1 MKNSE
6 HIPALDGLRGIA
18 ILLVIPHNANIYTDH
33 PGIFWPLALAA
44 NAGWIGVQ
52 LFFVLS
58 GFLIT
63 RGLLDTVSSP
73 HYLRNFYVRRTL
85 RIFPLYYLTLLVGLL
100 LLPMLLQSPPRTE
113 LQLRG
118 AAALALFLN
127 NWVQPFGM
135 VVPGF
140 SHFWSLAVEEQYYL
154 VWPFV
159 VWFCGERRL
168 LHICL
173 SLVAIALLSRLLFL
187 AAGAPELT
195 TYLYTVC
202 RMDALAIGAITAL
215 LSRNTV
221 LMGRL
226 RNHVRGLWAS
236 AAILLATGA
245 LLSRNYAKY
254 NVVTVSVGYPLLAVS
269 FALLVLIAVRDRS
282 ADNAITRALMHPVLC
297 AAGRYSY
304 GMYVLHLPIALGLGA
319 LFQPWVNRL
328 GTLAAPCYVL
338 TVVGLTFAAGWASYT
353 LLERRF
359 LSLKD
364 RLAPV
369 SRAGLT

>member
-1 MKNSE
+1 MRNSE

-18 ILLVIPHNANIYTDH
+18 ILLVFPHNANIYTAH
-33 PGIFWPLALAA
+33 PGFFWPLALEA

-63 RGLLDTVSSP
+63 GGLLDTVSNP

-85 RIFPLYYLTLLVGLL
+85 RIFPLYYLTLLVGLVL
-100 LLPMLLQSPPRTE
+100 IPMLLQSPPRTD

-159 VWFCGERRL
+159 VRLCSARRL

-173 SLVAIALLSRLLFL
+173 ALVAIALLSRLLLL

-195 TYLYTVC
+195 TYVYTVC

-215 LSRNTV
+215 LARNTV
-221 LMGRL
+221 LMGAL
-226 RNHVRGLWAS
+226 RHQVRALWAG
-236 AAILLATGA
+236 AAILLAAGA

-269 FALLVLIAVRDRS
+269 FALLVLIAVLGRDRS
-282 ADNAITRALMHPVLC
+282 ADNALTRALAHPVLC

-304 GMYVLHLPIALGLGA
+304 GMYVLHLPIALGLA
-319 LFQPWVNRL
+319 APFQPWVNRL
-328 GTLAAPCYVL
+328 GSLAAPCYAL
-338 TVVGLTFAAGWASYT
+338 IVVGLTFVAGWASYT
-353 LLERRF
+353 MLERRF
-359 LSLKD
+359 LLLKD
-364 RLAPV
+364 RLAPL
-369 SRAGLT
+369 SPA

>member
-6 HIPALDGLRGIA
+6 HVPALDGLRGIA

-63 RGLLDTVSSP
+63 GGLLDTVSSP

-85 RIFPLYYLTLLVGLL
+85 RIFPLYYLALLVGLL
-100 LLPMLLQSPPRTE
+100 LLPMLLHSPPRTE

-135 VVPGF
+135 VVPGY

-159 VWFCGERRL
+159 VLFCGARRL
-168 LHICL
+168 MHICV
-173 SLVAIALLSRLLFL
+173 SLVAIALLSRVLLL
-187 AAGAPELT
+187 VAGAPELT
-195 TYLYTVC
+195 TYVYTVC
-202 RMDALAIGAITAL
+202 RMDALAIGAITAVL
-215 LSRNTV
+215 VRNTE
-221 LMGRL
+221 LMGKL
-226 RNHVRGLWAS
+226 RNKDRALWAA

-254 NVVTVSVGYPLLAVS
+254 SMVTVSVGYPLLAVA
-269 FALLVLIAVRDRS
+269 FALLVLIAVLGRDRS
-282 ADNAITRALMHPVLC
+282 AGNAITRALAHPVLC

-304 GMYVLHLPIALGLGA
+304 GMYVLHLPIALA
-319 LFQPWVNRL
+319 IEAPFQPWVNRL
-328 GTLAAPCYVL
+328 GTFAAPCYAL
-338 TVVGLTFAAGWASYT
+338 IVVGLTFAAGWASYT

-364 RLAPV
+364 RLAPL
-369 SRAGLT
+369 GPT

>member
-33 PGIFWPLALAA
+33 PGIFLPLALAA

-63 RGLLDTVSSP
+63 GGLLDTVSSP

-100 LLPMLLQSPPRTE
+100 LLPMLLQSPPRTGPE
-113 LQLRG
+113 LRG

-135 VVPGF
+135 LVPGF

-159 VWFCGERRL
+159 VRFCSARRL

-173 SLVAIALLSRLLFL
+173 SLVAIALLSRVLLL

-195 TYLYTVC
+195 TYVYTVC

-215 LSRNTV
+215 VARNTV
-221 LMGRL
+221 LMSRL
-226 RNHVRGLWAS
+226 RNKVRALWLS
-236 AAILLATGA
+236 AVILLAGGA
-245 LLSRNYAKY
+245 LLSHMYAKY
-254 NVVTVSVGYPLLAVS
+254 NLVTVSVGYPLLAVS
-269 FALLVLIAVRDRS
+269 FSLMVLIAVLGRDRS
-282 ADNAITRALMHPVLC
+282 ADNVITRALAHPVLC

-304 GMYVLHLPIALGLGA
+304 GMYVLHLPIALVMEA
-319 LFQPWVNRL
+319 PFQPWVNRL
-328 GTLAAPCYVL
+328 GLLAAPCYAL
-338 TVVGLTFAAGWASYT
+338 IVVSLTFAAGWASYT

-359 LSLKD
+359 LALKD
-364 RLAPV
+364 RLAPI
-369 SRAGLT
+369 